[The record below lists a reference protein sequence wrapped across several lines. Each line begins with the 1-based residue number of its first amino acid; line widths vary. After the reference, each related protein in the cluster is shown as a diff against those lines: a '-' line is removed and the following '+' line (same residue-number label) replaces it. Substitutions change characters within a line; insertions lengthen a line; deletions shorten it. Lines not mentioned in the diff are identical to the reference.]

1 MDSAQQ
7 CSLSG
12 QSILSSLFSGTFDI
26 AFGPAGGISDLAV
39 SKLRQKAMIK
49 TFPPTG
55 PNSPQSNGWPDTDRL
70 DSWKEIASYLRR
82 EVRTVQ
88 LWEKREGLPVH
99 RHFHKRLGSVFALRS
114 EVDSWKRQ
122 ASRKGGDRAT
132 ESTAPSRPSK
142 GAGDRITIYVLPLK
156 NISVNS
162 ERQRLCD
169 TIVAKTVAALEQ
181 LNPRQLRIVRP
192 KSPMPQEQREFP
204 ARIWD
209 DETVDYVLQWGIED
223 DGIDLRVNVV
233 LQFADTGVVAWSHT
247 YRCRPNDFGE
257 MPSYIADQ
265 IVQCLWLKVCSSL
278 TSYPVEGRREQPG
291 PREAYLKG
299 RYFWNQRNEE
309 GLRKA
314 IHCFESAIREDPEF
328 ALPYSGLADSLT
340 LLSFYEIVSPPD
352 AMPSARR
359 AALKAIELDPN
370 LAEAHASLADVLLH
384 FDRDWQ
390 AADHEYRR
398 SIQCNPDYAL
408 GYHWYANLLAARGQ
422 HEAAHIAIMH
432 ALEIDPVSIIT
443 LVWAGVTS
451 HLAHQFDEALRHYQ
465 SALELDP
472 HFIWA
477 HMYMAQALEQKGN
490 FKEALREFDTTLQL
504 SRGNNCVKAMKA
516 HAHAVAGDKSSAR
529 EILHELKGATSH
541 QCKPSYD
548 IAATYAAL
556 GESKQMVAW
565 LNRACDERN
574 MKLFTLTQDPRF
586 DPLRHRSEFK
596 EIVERMGLTQY
607 SPTHEHSQP

>member
-1 MDSAQQ
+1 MIKNVAPATANPP
-7 CSLSG
+7 
-12 QSILSSLFSGTFDI
+12 QSITLG
-26 AFGPAGGISDLAV
+26 AA
-39 SKLRQKAMIK
+39 
-49 TFPPTG
+49 
-55 PNSPQSNGWPDTDRL
+55 TDRL
-70 DSWKEIASYLRR
+70 DSWKEIACYLRR

-99 RHFHKRLGSVFALRS
+99 RHFHKSLGSVFALRS
-114 EVDSWKRQ
+114 EIDRWKRKV
-122 ASRKGGDRAT
+122 SREIPDPDADSAALARSSKGVGDRV
-132 ESTAPSRPSK
+132 
-142 GAGDRITIYVLPLK
+142 TIYVLPLK
-156 NISVNS
+156 NVTVSS
-162 ERQRLCD
+162 ERRHLCD
-169 TIVAKTVAALEQ
+169 SIVAKTVAALEEV
-181 LNPRQLRIVRP
+181 NPGKLGIVSP
-192 KSPMPQEQREFP
+192 KFP
-204 ARIWD
+204 VQPESGEVPPAISND
-209 DETVDYVLQWGIED
+209 AKVDYLLRWSIQD
-223 DGIDLRVNVV
+223 DGAGLRVNVA
-233 LQFADTGVVAWSHT
+233 LLFAGTDAVAWSHT
-247 YRCRPNDFGE
+247 YSCRPSDFGDL
-257 MPSYIADQ
+257 PAYIADQ
-265 IVQCLWLKVCSSL
+265 IVQCLWLKVFSSL
-278 TSYPVEGRREQPG
+278 ASAPGAACREKPG
-291 PREAYLKG
+291 SREAYLKG
-299 RYFWNQRNEE
+299 RYFWNQRNEG

-340 LLSFYEIVSPPD
+340 LLSFYEIVSPSE

-384 FDRDWQ
+384 FDRDWP

-451 HLAHQFDEALRHYQ
+451 HLAHQFDEAIKHYQ

-472 HFIWA
+472 QFIWA

-490 FKEALREFDTTLQL
+490 FKEALREFETTTRLAG
-504 SRGNNCVKAMKA
+504 GNNCVKAMTA
-516 HAHAVAGDKSSAR
+516 HAHAVAGDKSCAR
-529 EILHELKGATSH
+529 EILDELQGVPS
-541 QCKPSYD
+541 QCMPSYD

-556 GESKQMVAW
+556 GDSNQTVAW

-586 DPLRHRSEFK
+586 DALRHRSEFK
-596 EIVERMGLTQY
+596 EVIEQMGLKQY
-607 SPTHEHSQP
+607 SPPRGRRRQ

>member
-1 MDSAQQ
+1 
-7 CSLSG
+7 
-12 QSILSSLFSGTFDI
+12 
-26 AFGPAGGISDLAV
+26 
-39 SKLRQKAMIK
+39 MIK
-49 TFPPTG
+49 KFPPTG
-55 PNSPQSNGWPDTDRL
+55 SASQPLNRSWPDTDRL
-70 DSWKEIASYLRR
+70 DSWKEIANFLRR

-99 RHFHKRLGSVFALRS
+99 RHFHQQMASVFALRS
-114 EVDSWKRQ
+114 EIESWRRRV
-122 ASRKGGDRAT
+122 SGEGGLPET
-132 ESTAPSRPSK
+132 ESSEP
-142 GAGDRITIYVLPLK
+142 AGYCQVADNRVVIRVLPLK
-156 NISVNS
+156 NQLVAR
-162 ERQRLCD
+162 ERQFLCNA
-169 TIVAKTVAALEQ
+169 IVAKTMAALATVSPEK
-181 LNPRQLRIVRP
+181 LTILGADRATRLEPRRFLANGRDRAGAQYL
-192 KSPMPQEQREFP
+192 
-204 ARIWD
+204 
-209 DETVDYVLQWGIED
+209 LQWSFQED
-223 DGIDLRVNVV
+223 LRGLRVNVA
-233 LQFADTGVVAWSHT
+233 LRFADTDEVAWSYLYLCHPKDLGKMPT
-247 YRCRPNDFGE
+247 YV
-257 MPSYIADQ
+257 ADQ
-265 IVQCLWLKVCSSL
+265 IVQCLWLKVLCSSPP
-278 TSYPVEGRREQPG
+278 SPVLGRREKPG
-291 PREAYLKG
+291 SRETYLKG

-314 IHCFESAIREDPEF
+314 IQCFASAIREDPEF

-340 LLSFYEIVSPPD
+340 LLSFYEIVSPFE

-370 LAEAHASLADVLLH
+370 LAEAHASLADVFLH

-398 SIQCNPDYAL
+398 SIQCNPGYAL

-422 HEAAHIAIMH
+422 HDAAHIAIMQ

-451 HLAHQFDEALRHYQ
+451 HLAHQFDEAIKHYQ

-472 HFIWA
+472 QFIWA

-490 FKEALREFDTTLQL
+490 FKEALREFETTIQL
-504 SRGNNCVKAMKA
+504 AGGSNCVKAMKA

-529 EILHELKGATSH
+529 EILHELDGARSSRSM
-541 QCKPSYD
+541 PSYD

-556 GESKQMVAW
+556 NESNQAVVW

-596 EIVERMGLTQY
+596 EIVAQMGLVQS
-607 SPTHEHSQP
+607 SPNRDRGRQ